1 MIHWKRW
8 LAGCIVSILALACI
22 LLLLSYFFSDFL
34 VDIWWFGSLGY
45 EGYFWQRTLYRYA
58 VFGSVSLFF
67 FLIFFL
73 NFWVASRFLGATVP
87 GKTATDASLRSYRH
101 LLRGFRTGS
110 MWVYTPLSIVLS
122 VVVAIP
128 LYNRWESFL
137 LYLFSRNAGMA
148 DPVYGKDIAYY
159 LFSYPIYTLIQRRLL
174 MAFGVLLASVALLY
188 LIERRILGRQEKRLP
203 TGRGYTSTCWS
214 WRCC

>member
-45 EGYFWQRTLYRYA
+45 EAYFWQRTLYRYA

-87 GKTATDASLRSYRH
+87 GKTGTDASLRSYRH
-101 LLRGFRTGS
+101 LLGDSGPARCGS
-110 MWVYTPLSIVLS
+110 TRASRSSFPSWSPYLLIGGVFSALYFFSQCGGGRPRIREGHRLLS
-122 VVVAIP
+122 
-128 LYNRWESFL
+128 
-137 LYLFSRNAGMA
+137 
-148 DPVYGKDIAYY
+148 
-159 LFSYPIYTLIQRRLL
+159 FSYPIYTLIQRRLL

-203 TGRGYTSTCWS
+203 TGARIHLGVPRL